1 MLQALR
7 PYRRTLLV
15 FLLAGSLA
23 LLLVG
28 VFAAAPAAGTTKTG
42 HDFVY
47 YSNAGHTGPAV
58 GYRYYCIGN
67 SGGWGTITPYY
78 VMNNYPCQ

>member
-23 LLLVG
+23 LLLVS
-28 VFAAAPAAGTTKTG
+28 VFAAAPAAGTTRTG
-42 HDFVY
+42 HDFTY
-47 YSNAGHTGPAV
+47 YSNPGHTGAVV
-58 GYRYYCIGN
+58 GYRYYCPGY
-67 SGGWGTITPYY
+67 SGGWGTITPYD
-78 VMNNYPCQ
+78 VINTYPCQ

>member
-28 VFAAAPAAGTTKTG
+28 VFAAPAAGTTKTG
-42 HDFVY
+42 HDFTY
-47 YSNAGHTGPAV
+47 YGNPGHTGAVV
-58 GYRYYCIGN
+58 GYRYYCPGY
-67 SGGWGTITPYY
+67 SGGWGTITPYD
-78 VMNNYPCQ
+78 VINTYPCQ